1 MAQADGSIIIDTRI
15 DTDGVSNGTKNIKSQ
30 MQGLSGTV
38 KKIGGIIATAFAV
51 GKIVE
56 FGKECLEL
64 GSDLQEVQNVVDVT
78 FTSMSDKVDTFAKDA
93 AKSFGL
99 SETMAKRY
107 VGTFG
112 AMAKSFGFTEQEA
125 YSMSTALTGLA
136 GDVASFYNLSQEEA
150 YYKLKSV
157 FTGETETLKDLGVVM
172 TQAALDQYALAN
184 GYGKTTQAMTEQE
197 KVALRFAFVQE
208 QLSAASGDF
217 IRTSDSWANQMR
229 VMQLQLQS
237 IKASIGQGFI
247 NLFTPIIK
255 SINVFLEKIA
265 TAANAFKSLT
275 ELLTGKKAT
284 ESKPIQSA
292 TNDLSGLE
300 DEYNSVSNAS
310 NNMASNTE
318 DSANATADQA
328 EVMQEATEAAK
339 NYLSPLDDIN
349 RMSKETVSQETGATP
364 SGGNGAGGNGGI
376 IGAGVDFGEAAKGET
391 VLDETNSLIDE
402 IITKVKELGKLFEKG
417 FWEGIGDYKPIL
429 SELKKDLSS
438 IGASLKDIFTD
449 ADVQAAASRFIDSFV
464 YNVGKMLGAL
474 TSIGLAIASNVVG
487 GIESYLSEN
496 AERIKSHL
504 VSLFDIGAE
513 IMNLRGILAQTV
525 ADIFSSVFGS
535 QVAQD
540 LTGNVIGIF
549 ADVIMG
555 VNELFAK
562 FGRDLLNL
570 IVQPLVEN
578 KEKIKT
584 ALLETIEPIQAVTQS
599 IQNFLQSVIDK
610 VMEVYDEHIKP
621 FIDSITDGISEIAG
635 TLLDTYNE
643 YIAPV
648 LDSLASKFDEVLN
661 GPVGEAINSILN
673 LIGKIIDVLKLLWEE
688 LLVPFIS
695 WIIEN
700 IVPIIA
706 PIIEFLGTTVLDFFG
721 TVAEVISG
729 IVDILSGL
737 IDFIVGVF
745 TGNWEQAFSGLKQ
758 IGKGFQKAILSI
770 FTFIKNNILKPF
782 DIFLQGVFE
791 KDWTKSFG
799 VFGNVLNAF
808 FKKVKNIWNSIK
820 QVFNGIITFVKGV
833 FSGNW
838 RQAWEGVK
846 QIFAGVFNGLKSIAI
861 APINGI
867 ISIING
873 AIGLINDAIS
883 SAEDAFTFG
892 PWDVPTP
899 FGDVTIGY
907 EASFPRVPTIPY
919 LASGAVIPPNKE
931 FMAVLGDQKHGNN
944 IEAPESLIR
953 RIVREEAAGGGNKY
967 EVALKVGRRELAK
980 LVIDEAKLMR
990 QQTGKNPFELA

>member
-1 MAQADGSIIIDTRI
+1 M
-15 DTDGVSNGTKNIKSQ
+15 
-30 MQGLSGTV
+30 
-38 KKIGGIIATAFAV
+38 
-51 GKIVE
+51 
-56 FGKECLEL
+56 
-64 GSDLQEVQNVVDVT
+64 
-78 FTSMSDKVDTFAKDA
+78 
-93 AKSFGL
+93 
-99 SETMAKRY
+99 
-107 VGTFG
+107 
-112 AMAKSFGFTEQEA
+112 
-125 YSMSTALTGLA
+125 
-136 GDVASFYNLSQEEA
+136 
-150 YYKLKSV
+150 
-157 FTGETETLKDLGVVM
+157 
-172 TQAALDQYALAN
+172 
-184 GYGKTTQAMTEQE
+184 
-197 KVALRFAFVQE
+197 
-208 QLSAASGDF
+208 
-217 IRTSDSWANQMR
+217 
-229 VMQLQLQS
+229 
-237 IKASIGQGFI
+237 I

-265 TAANAFKSLT
+265 TAANAFKSFT

-328 EVMQEATEAAK
+328 EATQEATEAAED
-339 NYLSPLDDIN
+339 YLSPLDDIN
-349 RMSKETVSQETGATP
+349 RMSKETASQETGTTP
-364 SGGNGAGGNGGI
+364 SGGNGASGNGGI
-376 IGAGVDFGEAAKGET
+376 VGAGVDFGEAAKGNT
-391 VLDETNSLIDE
+391 VLDETSSLIDK
-402 IITKVKELGKLFEKG
+402 IIARVKELGDLFKKG
-417 FWEGIGDYKPIL
+417 FWDGLGDYKPIL
-429 SELKKDLSS
+429 EELKKDLSS
-438 IGASLKDIFTD
+438 IGRIIANIITD
-449 ADVQAAASRFIDSFV
+449 KDVQTATKKFANSFIYNWGKIVGSFA
-464 YNVGKMLGAL
+464 K
-474 TSIGLAIASNVVG
+474 IGLTIAENIVG
-487 GIESYLSEN
+487 GIESYLSKN
-496 AERIKSHL
+496 VDRIKKYLISM
-504 VSLFDIGAE
+504 FDIGAE

-758 IGKGFQKAILSI
+758 IGEGFQKAILSI
-770 FTFIKNNILKPF
+770 FTFIENNILKPF